1 MGMEFL
7 FVQGPGSPD
16 DFLFLPTLFVYP
28 SQTPSL
34 PAVSDVDPPL
44 KEATERPVDGS
55 WPPNV
60 ASGVVT
66 SIPTHEDHCG

>member
-1 MGMEFL
+1 MEFL

-34 PAVSDVDPPL
+34 PSVSDVDPPL
-44 KEATERPVDGS
+44 KEATAGPSDPRS
-55 WPPNV
+55 
-60 ASGVVT
+60 S
-66 SIPTHEDHCG
+66 PTMPSK